1 MFIDNLIIYDMKG
14 ENNGKMNLSD
24 EQMNK
29 IMKNASKKTGVD
41 VEKMK
46 SAAKSGKLDDFIGK
60 NLSPDASKK
69 LKSVLTDKSAA
80 EKLLSTP
87 EAKEL
92 LKNLLKG

>member
-1 MFIDNLIIYDMKG
+1 
-14 ENNGKMNLSD
+14 MNFSD
-24 EQMNK
+24 EQINK

-41 VEKMK
+41 VNKMK
-46 SAAKSGKLDDFIGK
+46 NAAQNGNIDDFIGRQ
-60 NLSPDASKK
+60 LSPEASKK
-69 LKSVLTDKSAA
+69 LKSVLSDKSAA